1 LKTRP
6 SPRTGRP
13 AWLAAAGLALWL
25 TALPAQAD
33 GPDIEDRRLD
43 EETLDRAFGE
53 RRVSYFVHGLGLSG
67 QFLIG
72 LNVGAPTRLLPD
84 GNYLFSGCRHH
95 SCHENAAVIA
105 TPSGSILAGGL
116 IHFQCLGADEQPLP
130 DPCDDKH
137 RLAVFVK
144 PTDASA
150 PHYRKTLETWARTV
164 STVDVVEMRA
174 IR

>member
-1 LKTRP
+1 
-6 SPRTGRP
+6 
-13 AWLAAAGLALWL
+13 
-25 TALPAQAD
+25 
-33 GPDIEDRRLD
+33 LD

-95 SCHENAAVIA
+95 SCHEKAAVIA

-150 PHYRKTLETWARTV
+150 PHYRSRLGRGPSARWT
-164 STVDVVEMRA
+164 SWRCAPSAELP
-174 IR
+174 IRLLAEALLASSSRKAHPP